1 MFQKKMRM
9 MQSMYLFGLFLAVSV
24 VGFLSKHVQKSGL
37 TWGGTSDENF
47 LMSSARADGP
57 SGSGGSGGSGGGG
70 GGGGVEGAEGSSAGE
85 CGEGCEGSSGGGG
98 G

>member
-1 MFQKKMRM
+1 MFQKKIRV

-57 SGSGGSGGSGGGG
+57 SGRGGG

-85 CGEGCEGSSGGGG
+85 CGEGCEGSSGGG
-98 G
+98 